1 MDKPWDVYLNDL
13 DEKGKARTRTD
24 ASYRD
29 LARSLRELRVEHEK
43 RFGLPYSLEN
53 VAIEINTDP
62 EVLYRFEN
70 WDYGDSDFLTLSQI
84 KVYASLFGM
93 SIGFNLR

>member
-1 MDKPWDVYLNDL
+1 MDNLWDAYLNNL
-13 DEKGKARTRTD
+13 DGKGEARSRTD

-29 LARSLRELRVEHEK
+29 LARGLRELRVEHEK

-53 VAIEINTDP
+53 VATEINTDP
-62 EVLYRFEN
+62 EVLYRFES
-70 WDYGDSDFLTLSQI
+70 WDCGDSDFLPLSQI

-93 SIGFNLR
+93 SIGFTLR